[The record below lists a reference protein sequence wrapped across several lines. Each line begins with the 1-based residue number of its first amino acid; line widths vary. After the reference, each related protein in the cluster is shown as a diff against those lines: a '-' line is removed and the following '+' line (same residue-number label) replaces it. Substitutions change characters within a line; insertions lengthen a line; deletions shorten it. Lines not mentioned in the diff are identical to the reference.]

1 MAQETQTGTLY
12 QPRGVG
18 WGGRWEGG
26 SKGRAYM
33 YTYGW
38 LLLMFDRK
46 QQNSVKQL
54 SFNKK
59 INWIKKKQQP
69 SASNRINSEGTWQ
82 NHGKDAHCLGQ
93 ILLQFCCIT
102 NPVDLNSHLL
112 LWWPSRS
119 WSSCVSTGEL
129 CADLFCVFPSLLGSA
144 GWPELALLRL
154 KSLSRNM
161 KDFLMPDLELAHNC
175 FYPLPLAEA
184 GPTSQAKVKTLWP
197 EVLAQRNGLLGRVNQ
212 STMKTKLLTRV
223 ISQEKILHDYFM
235 HLFIKYWLVVVL
247 VSNSCPSLANPWTV
261 ACRTPLSMGFLRQ
274 EYWSLLSFP
283 APGDLP
289 DPRIEP
295 MSPALHADSLLLSH
309 QWSPNID

>member
-1 MAQETQTGTLY
+1 M
-12 QPRGVG
+12 
-18 WGGRWEGG
+18 
-26 SKGRAYM
+26 
-33 YTYGW
+33 
-38 LLLMFDRK
+38 
-46 QQNSVKQL
+46 
-54 SFNKK
+54 
-59 INWIKKKQQP
+59 
-69 SASNRINSEGTWQ
+69 
-82 NHGKDAHCLGQ
+82 
-93 ILLQFCCIT
+93 
-102 NPVDLNSHLL
+102 DLNSHLL

-129 CADLFCVFPSLLGSA
+129 CADLFCVFPSLFGSA

-197 EVLAQRNGLLGRVNQ
+197 EVLAQRNGLLGRVSQ
-212 STMKTKLLTRV
+212 STTKTKLLTRV

-295 MSPALHADSLLLSH
+295 MSPALQADSLPSEL
-309 QWSPNID
+309 